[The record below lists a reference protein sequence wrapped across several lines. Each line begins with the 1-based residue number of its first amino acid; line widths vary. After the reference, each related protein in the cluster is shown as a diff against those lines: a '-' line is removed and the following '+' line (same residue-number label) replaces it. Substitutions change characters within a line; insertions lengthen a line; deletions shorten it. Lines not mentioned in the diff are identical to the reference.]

1 MQDIGLITAILA
13 AIFWGSIGIPLKIAK
28 KPDVMWF
35 QLALAL
41 GTLTGT
47 IIIVPIAGLLY
58 EINLYGFTSGVFW
71 ATGNVLAIKSIT
83 KLGLAR
89 STPIFVGISVMLSST
104 WGIIYFQETI
114 MHLETTLIGLALLLI
129 GITIVSTTQKQQNK
143 QWPKQ
148 DIILAIAAGLVLG
161 TQFVPIKMIGISLET
176 ILFSMALGIA
186 TSATIIFLVI
196 GRHIEIK
203 HLPHGLTSG
212 WIFAIGNYF
221 GIFTISSLGL
231 TVGFSITQTSVLV
244 SILWGIIYFKEL
256 PEARDQTK
264 IIIAAILILTGSY
277 VLALSI

>member
-13 AIFWGSIGIPLKIAK
+13 AIFWGSLVVPLKIAK

-41 GTLTGT
+41 GALTGT
-47 IIIVPIAGLLY
+47 IIIVPITGLLY
-58 EINLYGFTSGVFW
+58 EINLYGFISGIIW
-71 ATGNVLAIKSIT
+71 ATGNVLAIKSII

-104 WGIIYFQETI
+104 WGIVYFQETI
-114 MHLETTLIGLALLLI
+114 IHLETALIGLALLLI
-129 GITIVSTTQKQQNK
+129 GIIIVGTTQKQQNK
-143 QWPKQ
+143 QWVKQ

-161 TQFVPIKMIGISLET
+161 TQFVPMKMIGISLET
-176 ILFSMALGIA
+176 ILFPMALGIA
-186 TSATIIFLVI
+186 TGATIIFLVI
-196 GRHIEIK
+196 GRQVEMK

-221 GIFTISSLGL
+221 GIFTIASLGL
-231 TVGFSITQTSVLV
+231 TVGFPITQIAVLV

-256 PEARDQTK
+256 PESRTKTK

-277 VLALSI
+277 VLASSI

>member
-176 ILFSMALGIA
+176 ILFPMALGIA
-186 TSATIIFLVI
+186 TGATIIFLVI
-196 GRHIEIK
+196 GRQVEMK
-203 HLPHGLTSG
+203 HLLHGLTSG

-221 GIFTISSLGL
+221 GIFTIASLGL
-231 TVGFSITQTSVLV
+231 TVGFPITQIAVLV

-256 PEARDQTK
+256 PESKTKTK
-264 IIIAAILILTGSY
+264 IIIAAILIFTGSY
-277 VLALSI
+277 VLASSI

>member
-1 MQDIGLITAILA
+1 MQDIGLITAIFA
-13 AIFWGSIGIPLKIAK
+13 AIFWGSIVVPLKIAK

-148 DIILAIAAGLVLG
+148 DIILAITAGLVLG
-161 TQFVPIKMIGISLET
+161 TQFVPMKMIGISLET
-176 ILFSMALGIA
+176 ILFPMALGIA
-186 TSATIIFLVI
+186 TGATIIFLVI
-196 GRHIEIK
+196 GRQVEMK

-221 GIFTISSLGL
+221 GIFTIASLGL
-231 TVGFSITQTSVLV
+231 TVGFPITQIAVLV

-256 PEARDQTK
+256 PESRTKTK

-277 VLALSI
+277 VLASSI